1 MFIPFSTDAPLYH
14 WPIVTI
20 SMIVINTLVFFA
32 YPLQSEYD
40 YSDIDTDQFVALIE
54 QLHEQGV
61 ISDEEYEEALE
72 ELAAEQPDEIEV
84 ESAPANGDPF
94 TLQYGRGLRPWQW
107 ITGHFLHADFMHLL
121 GNMLWLWTFGLIVE
135 GKIGWWKFLA
145 VYMGIGVVEGFMEQT
160 LMLGME
166 PLPWNCSVGASSII
180 FGIMAIAMIWA
191 PANDVHCTFI
201 FFVFMI
207 FRSFQFSLPV
217 AGLGGFYLLYNVAI
231 AVFFTYDGEFIT
243 PTSEL
248 LHTLGGIV
256 GLAVGIGMLRLNMVD
271 CENWDVFSV
280 WSGRNRMSR
289 EELRE
294 LDVNHSAYQE
304 KQQQQITSGLTQI
317 RQILR
322 EGNSP
327 KLAYRAHLSMK
338 QKYEDWGLPDAEFLM
353 IIKQLCDQQLWEDA
367 TLAMSEYLKTL
378 RSKHDQVRLKL
389 ASILLDQM
397 GRPSQC
403 LSVLSK
409 VVKNQLNERERGLF
423 QKLTIKANKMKEE
436 GVIDTLED
444 W

>member
-14 WPIVTI
+14 WPIVTV
-20 SMIVINTLVFFA
+20 SMIVINTLVFFT
-32 YPLQSEYD
+32 YPLQSHYEV
-40 YSDIDTDQFVALIE
+40 TDFSTEQLTSIVE
-54 QLHEQGV
+54 QLHDEGV
-61 ISDEEYEEALE
+61 ISDEEYDEAIE
-72 ELAAEQPDEIEV
+72 ELETAVPGEFEDASTAED
-84 ESAPANGDPF
+84 GDPF
-94 TLQYGRGLRPWQW
+94 TLQYGQGLKPWQW

-160 LMLGME
+160 LMLGMQ

-191 PANDVHCTFI
+191 PANDVHCTFVL
-201 FFVFMI
+201 FV
-207 FRSFQFSLPV
+207 RPFQFSLPV
-217 AGLGGFYLLYNVAI
+217 AGLGGFYLLYNVAM

-256 GLAVGIGMLRLNMVD
+256 GLAVGIGMLQMNMVD

-289 EELRE
+289 EELRD
-294 LDVNHSAYQE
+294 LNSDQAAFQE
-304 KQQQQITSGLTQI
+304 KQQQHVSSGLAQI
-317 RQILR
+317 REILR
-322 EGNSP
+322 EGHSP

-338 QKYEDWGLPDAEFLM
+338 QKYEDWKLPDAEFLM
-353 IIKQLCDQQLWEDA
+353 TIKQLCDQQMWEDA
-367 TLAMSEYLKTL
+367 TLAMGEYLKTP

-389 ASILLDQM
+389 ASILLDQL

-403 LSVLSK
+403 LAVLSK
-409 VVKNQLNERERGLF
+409 VAKNQLSAREKGIYQQLI
-423 QKLTIKANKMKEE
+423 IKANKAKEE